1 MNIEKPLADEQ
12 MVQQI
17 NEYLPIVLYLSKKF
31 NYTAEAKH
39 FRDSLEAQTQKNIV
53 PEIEHLLD
61 NVAFLEVLLDKI
73 LKFEEGRI
81 YQELIIDVKNLNILL
96 TRRIMAL
103 FEIDHRYEY
112 LLDFFNG
119 YEKFLLDKQR
129 ATSTTGKLKSVSQN

>member
-1 MNIEKPLADEQ
+1 
-12 MVQQI
+12 MV
-17 NEYLPIVLYLSKKF
+17 
-31 NYTAEAKH
+31 
-39 FRDSLEAQTQKNIV
+39 
-53 PEIEHLLD
+53 
-61 NVAFLEVLLDKI
+61 FLEVLLDKI